1 MKRNNLKKRALMTLM
16 LCVSLVTWAQ
26 NSMEPMVMASWHQ
39 SAPFN
44 NECPNGSAAGC
55 GAIAVAQILNYY
67 KMPTHGY
74 GRATYENVD
83 VDFESRTIDWA
94 NVRDSYPHG
103 MYSAVEGAAVAGL
116 VYQVGAAMKMKYGS
130 SSSPHNYPSMM
141 WGLQHYL
148 HFSPQSRY
156 RHRHYYST
164 AEWIEMLNAELQNG
178 HPVFYRG
185 DHTRPGMSM
194 VGHMYVVDGSD
205 GNGLYHFN
213 FGHASSEQDKYA
225 DLNIINQGDGIWPG
239 IYSVSYHHR
248 QAMVTDFYPVDGL
261 TDADYDHTALVL
273 NSPIVLEGQPS
284 ATSVRA
290 ETKVQAKF
298 QFRYVSF
305 IGGSCQFS
313 LGFYQRDDLKAVSK
327 TVRNTSL
334 TDGGYA
340 VNVDRSFTLPDH
352 LADGDYEMSI
362 ISRDDENSPWVRG
375 WDNAPNRVPVTVKN
389 DVYTFTMPNYHT
401 LETHL
406 YLKDGVIREVTDVK
420 ADGKVL
426 ELTVCNPSDNN
437 FEDSLR
443 LVVTANGQT
452 RQYDMV
458 TSIYDGQ
465 KVTYRFL
472 VGSNDIDTTNGYT
485 AVAHYKEVNTGE
497 WLQLLD
503 QTMGIGTATATKFE
517 GVEIYTTGGSLL
529 KCIGKMDVATSY
541 SQALSQL
548 PKGIYVIRDN
558 SGTRKIAIQR

>member
-1 MKRNNLKKRALMTLM
+1 MTQALIQRGITP
-16 LCVSLVTWAQ
+16 LVTD
-26 NSMEPMVMASWHQ
+26 SWHQ

-44 NECPNGSAAGC
+44 NQCPEIGSSLGRSMAAAGC
-55 GAIAVAQILNYY
+55 GAVAVAQILNCY
-67 KMPTHGY
+67 KMPTHGF

-83 VDFESRTIDWA
+83 VDFDSRTIDWA

-103 MYSAVEGAAVAGL
+103 MYSTEEGAAVASL

-164 AEWIEMLNAELQNG
+164 AEWMEMLNTELQNG

-213 FGHASSEQDKYA
+213 FGHASSEQDKYT

-305 IGGSCQFS
+305 FGGSCQFS
-313 LGFYQRDDLKAVSK
+313 LGFYQRGELKAVSK
-327 TVRNTSL
+327 TVRDTSL

-340 VNVDRSFTLPDH
+340 VNVNRSFTLPDH

-406 YLKDGVIREVTDVK
+406 YIPGGTISEVDTYKKDGKT
-420 ADGKVL
+420 L
-426 ELTVCNPSDNN
+426 ELTVCNPSTNN

-443 LVVTANGQT
+443 LVVTAGGNE
-452 RQYDMV
+452 RQYHLA
-458 TSIYDGQ
+458 TSIYEGQ
-465 KVTYRFL
+465 SVTYRFF
-472 VGSNDIDTTNGYT
+472 VADSEIDTSVGYSVAVYYKDTNS
-485 AVAHYKEVNTGE
+485 GE
-497 WLQLLD
+497 WFLMPD
-503 QTMGIGTATATKFE
+503 NYTGIASPAIRSFD
-517 GVEIYTTGGSLL
+517 GVEIYTLEGMLL
-529 KCIGKMDVATSY
+529 SRIARSDVEAVY
-541 SQALSQL
+541 PKVLSTL
-548 PKGIYVIRDN
+548 PRGIYLVRDIN
-558 SGTRKIAIQR
+558 GTRKIAIQR